1 MQIVKPSSRSFDTA
15 QQGMFKDQM
24 LRQGLPDQVDKE
36 AIKISNIDY
45 DVCRGL
51 VTFEQGLRYARQ
63 DHRL

>member
-1 MQIVKPSSRSFDTA
+1 
-15 QQGMFKDQM
+15 MFKDQM

-45 DVCRGL
+45 DGCRGL